1 MGKLEES
8 KRILIKDVAG
18 AVLAGGKSRRFGSDK
33 RFFKLNDKTLLE
45 IMCEK
50 LRSVFETKYISTEKN
65 FEAKL
70 SQHKIE
76 ISDFKIV
83 HDKYDDIGPISGI
96 VSVLYEI
103 SQIGCVFVPCDMPF
117 LPEKI
122 LFFLP
127 EFKDFDIVYFNL
139 NGKIYPIPGYYSKNL
154 ISEMEKIISKG
165 IFALKYLIQSYRG
178 KKLELGEKEVGDLG
192 VKIEYMKNIN
202 EPQNLQRF

>member
-18 AVLAGGKSRRFGSDK
+18 TVLAGGKSRRFGSDK

-50 LRSVFETKYISTEKN
+50 LRSVFETKYISTEKI

-83 HDKYDDIGPISGI
+83 HDRYDDIGPISGI

-122 LFFLP
+122 LFFLS
-127 EFKDFDIVYFNL
+127 ESKDFDIVYFNL

-154 ISEMEKIISKG
+154 IPEIEKMISKG
-165 IFALKYLIQSYRG
+165 IFALKYLIH
-178 KKLELGEKEVGDLG
+178 KLVSAATTL
-192 VKIEYMKNIN
+192 MKGFMKLN
-202 EPQNLQRF
+202 

>member
-1 MGKLEES
+1 VRFLLEENQEGS
-8 KRILIKDVAG
+8 EATKDFSNSTIKPC
-18 AVLAGGKSRRFGSDK
+18 L
-33 RFFKLNDKTLLE
+33 KLCAK
-45 IMCEK
+45 K
-50 LRSVFETKYISTEKN
+50 LRSAFETKYISTEKN

-122 LFFLP
+122 LFFLSR
-127 EFKDFDIVYFNL
+127 V
-139 NGKIYPIPGYYSKNL
+139 
-154 ISEMEKIISKG
+154 
-165 IFALKYLIQSYRG
+165 
-178 KKLELGEKEVGDLG
+178 
-192 VKIEYMKNIN
+192 
-202 EPQNLQRF
+202 QRL

>member
-1 MGKLEES
+1 MGKLEEG

-70 SQHKIE
+70 SKHKIE

-83 HDKYDDIGPISGI
+83 PDKYDDIGPISGI

-117 LPEKI
+117 LPKKI
-122 LFFLP
+122 LLFLP
-127 EFKDFDIVYFNL
+127 EFKEFDIVYFNL

-154 ISEMEKIISKG
+154 ISEIEKMISKG
-165 IFALKYLIQSYRG
+165 IFALKYLIQNYDG
-178 KKLELGEKEVGDLG
+178 KKLELGEKDLEKLG

-202 EPQNLQRF
+202 EPQSLQRF

>member
-83 HDKYDDIGPISGI
+83 YDKYEDIGPISGI
-96 VSVLYEI
+96 VSVLYQI

-127 EFKDFDIVYFNL
+127 S
-139 NGKIYPIPGYYSKNL
+139 SKTL
-154 ISEMEKIISKG
+154 T
-165 IFALKYLIQSYRG
+165 
-178 KKLELGEKEVGDLG
+178 
-192 VKIEYMKNIN
+192 
-202 EPQNLQRF
+202 

>member
-8 KRILIKDVAG
+8 KRILIKEVAG
-18 AVLAGGKSRRFGSDK
+18 AVLAGGKSKRFGNDK

-83 HDKYDDIGPISGI
+83 HDKYEDIGPISGI
-96 VSVLYEI
+96 ASVLYEI

-122 LFFLP
+122 LFFLSD
-127 EFKDFDIVYFNL
+127 FKDLDIVYFNL

-154 ISEMEKIISKG
+154 IPEIEKMISEG
-165 IFALKYLIQSYRG
+165 IFALKYLIQNYDG
-178 KKLELGEKEVGDLG
+178 KKLELGEKDLEKLR
-192 VKIEYMKNIN
+192 VKIEDMKNIN
-202 EPQNLQRF
+202 EPQSLQRF

>member
-1 MGKLEES
+1 MGKLEEG
-8 KRILIKDVAG
+8 KRILIKEVVG
-18 AVLAGGKSRRFGSDK
+18 AILAGGKSGRFGSDK

-70 SQHKIE
+70 SEHKIE

-83 HDKYDDIGPISGI
+83 HDRYDDIGPISGI
-96 VSVLYEI
+96 VSVLYQI

-122 LFFLP
+122 SFFLS

-139 NGKIYPIPGYYSKNL
+139 NGKIYPIPAYYSKNL
-154 ISEMEKIISKG
+154 IPEIEKIISKG
-165 IFALKYLIQSYRG
+165 IFALKYLIQNYDG
-178 KKLELGEKEVGDLG
+178 KKLELGEKDLEKLG
-192 VKIEYMKNIN
+192 VRIEDMKNIN
-202 EPQNLQRF
+202 EIKDI